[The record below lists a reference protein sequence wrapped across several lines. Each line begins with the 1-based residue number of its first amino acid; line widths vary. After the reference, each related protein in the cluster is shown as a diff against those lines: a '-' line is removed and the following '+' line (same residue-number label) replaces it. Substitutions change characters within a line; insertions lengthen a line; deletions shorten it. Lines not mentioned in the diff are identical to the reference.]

1 MNRFIILMTTL
12 TTLTTL
18 LSQNLTAAKPKSP
31 MHVTGKPAESVASV
45 AAVNLPDPSL
55 AVKPQVFTFPNG
67 LTLIVEENHGAPVAS
82 VQAWCNTGSIHE
94 GKLLGAG
101 LSHIL
106 EHMLFK
112 GTASRAPGVIA
123 SQVQDQG
130 GYINAYTS
138 YDRTVYWID
147 VPAKGAS
154 KAVDILADVMM
165 NATLPKDEYDRE
177 QEVIRREFAMGYD
190 NPDRTASLLLFRTAY
205 HRSPFKEPVIGH
217 LDIYNKLT
225 REDVLE
231 YYKSRYVPNNLCFV
245 VVGDV
250 NAKEIRDQ
258 LATYFEKYPRVA
270 LEPLSIADEPP
281 QLGKQEG
288 RDTFPTDLSRMNIAW
303 RAPGATSPDAPAVEV
318 LSAVLASGTS
328 SILNTEIREKK
339 GLVHQIGGGLYTL
352 TPQEGL
358 VYIGA
363 VADPSKREAAE
374 KEIVAQ
380 VDKVAR
386 DGISDSDLAKAKK
399 GILAEHYHGLTT
411 MRGRASDYGNG
422 WLMTGN
428 AEFGK
433 RYLESIEKVTAADV
447 RRVAALYL
455 RPEGLTITSLDP
467 VNDSKAKGKVKGND
481 DDDKMVTHSDITRNE
496 LPNGLSVLVHE
507 DSRLPLVSIVAAFRG
522 GILAETEEKN
532 GLSQLAASSIVKG
545 TKTRTAQQIADT
557 LEHVGGSIAAG
568 AGNNSFSVS
577 VDVMKEDF
585 TLGMQI
591 LADVVANATFPDSEV
606 AREKSSQLAA
616 IKAEDDQITTTARN
630 ILKPLLYG
638 THPYALR
645 GNGTP
650 ESVQKLSPSDL
661 KEYRDRLV
669 VGRNGVLSIFGAVKP
684 GEALALAQKDFGS
697 LPTGEKALVNPPAAK
712 PLAAS
717 VEKSAERQK
726 QQSVIMKGYLGTTV
740 DGADRPALEL
750 IEEASSD
757 LGSRFFVRIRE
768 KLGLAYFVG
777 ASNSTGLAPGAFV
790 FYLGTDP
797 KKVDLAKH
805 EFNDEIAKLAT
816 DGLSQEEL
824 DRAKAKLLGAE
835 AIRNQSNAALGA
847 LCATNELM
855 GLGFDYDKKHSEAIK
870 KVTLEDIRQVAQ
882 KYFRDGKS
890 VEVVVGPSPAKS
902 AALLHDPSKTP

>member
-1 MNRFIILMTTL
+1 MNRFLILMTTL
-12 TTLTTL
+12 TTLM
-18 LSQNLTAAKPKSP
+18 SQNLTAAKPKSGAHDTAKSAMP
-31 MHVTGKPAESVASV
+31 SPSVAPD
-45 AAVNLPDPSL
+45 AKLDPSL
-55 AVKPQVFTFPNG
+55 AVKPQVFTFSNG

-112 GTASRAPGVIA
+112 GTTSRAPGVIA

-154 KAVDILADVMM
+154 KAIDILADAMM
-165 NATLPKDEYDRE
+165 NATLPKEEYDRE

-225 REDVLE
+225 REDVLD
-231 YYKSRYVPNNLCFV
+231 YYKRRYVPNNICFV
-245 VVGDV
+245 IVGDV

-258 LATYFEKYPRVA
+258 LATFFEKYPRVA
-270 LEPLSIADEPP
+270 LEPVSVAEEPP

-328 SILNTEIREKK
+328 SILNTELREKR

-363 VADPSKREAAE
+363 VADPDKRDAAE
-374 KEIVAQ
+374 KEILAQ

-386 DGISDSDLAKAKK
+386 DGVSDAELAKAKK
-399 GILAEHYHGLTT
+399 GLLADHYHGLTT

-455 RPEGLTITSLDP
+455 KPEGLTITSLDP
-467 VNDSKAKGKVKGND
+467 ANESKGNAD
-481 DDDKMVTHSDITRNE
+481 ASSEKKEASSDITKKE
-496 LPNGLSVLVHE
+496 LTNGLSVLVHE

-522 GILAETEEKN
+522 GLLAETPGKN
-532 GLSQLAASSIVKG
+532 GISQLAASSIVKG
-545 TKTRTAQQIADT
+545 TKTRTAQQIAET
-557 LEHVGGSIAAG
+557 LEHVGGSINAG

-585 TLGMQI
+585 ALGMQI
-591 LADVVANATFPDSEV
+591 LSDVVANATFPDSEV
-606 AREKSSQLAA
+606 AREKDSQLAA

-638 THPYALR
+638 SHPYALR

-650 ESVQKLSPSDL
+650 DSVQKLTSADL
-661 KEYRDRLV
+661 KEYRDHLM
-669 VGRNGVLSIFGAVKP
+669 VGRNGVLSIFGAVNP
-684 GEALALAQKDFGS
+684 AEALSLAQKDFGS
-697 LPTGEKALVNPPAAK
+697 LPAGEKALVNPAAAK
-712 PLAAS
+712 PLESS
-717 VEKSAERQK
+717 VETSAERQK
-726 QQSVIMKGYLGTTV
+726 QQSVIMKGYLGTTAS
-740 DGADRPALEL
+740 GADRPALEL

-824 DRAKAKLLGAE
+824 DRAKAKILGAD

-855 GLGFDYDKKHSEAIK
+855 GLGFDYDKSHTEAIQ
-870 KVTLEDIRQVAQ
+870 KVTLDDIRRVAQ

-890 VEVVVGPSPAKS
+890 VEVVVGPPPAKS
-902 AALLHDPSKTP
+902 AAPLHDPSKAP

>member
-1 MNRFIILMTTL
+1 MNRFFILM

-18 LSQNLTAAKPKSP
+18 LSQNLTAAKPKSGS
-31 MHVTGKPAESVASV
+31 HVTGKAETVASE
-45 AAVNLPDPSL
+45 ARPDSAL

-67 LTLIVEENHGAPVAS
+67 LTLIVEENRGAPVAS

-112 GTASRAPGVIA
+112 GTSSRAPGVIA

-154 KAVDILADVMM
+154 KAVDILADAMM
-165 NATLPKDEYDRE
+165 NATLPTEEYDKE

-225 REDVLE
+225 RQDVLD
-231 YYKSRYVPNNLCFV
+231 YYKRRYVPNNLCFV

-258 LATYFEKYPRVA
+258 LATFFEKYPRVA
-270 LEPLSIADEPP
+270 LEPVSTIEEPP

-328 SILNTEIREKK
+328 SILNTEVREKK

-358 VYIGA
+358 IYIGA
-363 VADPSKREAAE
+363 VADPDKRDAAE
-374 KEIVAQ
+374 KEILTQ
-380 VDKVAR
+380 IDKVAH
-386 DGISDSDLAKAKK
+386 DGISDSELSKAKK
-399 GILAEHYHGLTT
+399 ALLADHYHGLTT

-447 RRVAALYL
+447 RRVAARYL
-455 RPEGLTITSLDP
+455 QPEGLTITSLDP
-467 VNDSKAKGKVKGND
+467 IDQGKAKEKDAGDQKVAA
-481 DDDKMVTHSDITRNE
+481 SEITRSV

-507 DSRLPLVSIVAAFRG
+507 DNRLPLVSIVAAFRG
-522 GILAETEEKN
+522 GLLAENPENN

-545 TKTRTAQQIADT
+545 TKTRTAQQIAES
-557 LEHVGGSIAAG
+557 LEHVGGSINAG

-585 TLGMQI
+585 ALGMQI
-591 LADVVANATFPDSEV
+591 LSDVVANATFPESEV
-606 AREKSSQLAA
+606 AREKGSQLAA
-616 IKAEDDQITTTARN
+616 IKAEDDQITATARN

-638 THPYALR
+638 SHPYALR
-645 GNGTP
+645 GNGSP
-650 ESVQKLSPSDL
+650 ESVQKIASADL
-661 KEYRDRLV
+661 KEYRDRLL
-669 VGRNGVLSIFGAVKP
+669 VGRNGVLSIFGAVKS
-684 GEALALAQKDFGS
+684 GEAMVLAQKDFGS
-697 LPTGEKALVNPPAAK
+697 LPAGEKALTNPPAA
-712 PLAAS
+712 LQLTAS

-740 DGADRPALEL
+740 DGSDRPALEL

-847 LCATNELM
+847 LCATNELL
-855 GLGFDYDKKHSEAIK
+855 GLGFDYDQKHTEAIQ
-870 KVTLEDIRQVAQ
+870 KVTLEDIRRIAQ

-890 VEVVVGPSPAKS
+890 VEVVVGPPSAKS
-902 AALLHDPSKTP
+902 DAPLHDPSKTL

>member
-12 TTLTTL
+12 TTLLT
-18 LSQNLTAAKPKSP
+18 QNLTAAKPKPGAHDAAKSVLPSP
-31 MHVTGKPAESVASV
+31 SATPDAQ
-45 AAVNLPDPSL
+45 PDPSL

-67 LTLIVEENHGAPVAS
+67 LTLIVEENRGAPVAS

-112 GTASRAPGVIA
+112 GTTSRAPGVIA

-154 KAVDILADVMM
+154 KAVDILADAMM
-165 NATLPKDEYDRE
+165 NATLPKEEYDRE

-225 REDVLE
+225 REDVLD

-258 LATYFEKYPRVA
+258 LATFFEKYPRVA
-270 LEPLSIADEPP
+270 LEPVSVADEPP

-288 RDTFPTDLSRMNIAW
+288 RDTFPTDLSRMNLAW

-328 SILNTEIREKK
+328 SILNTEIREKR

-363 VADPSKREAAE
+363 VADPEKRDAAE
-374 KEIVAQ
+374 KEILAQ

-386 DGISDSDLAKAKK
+386 DGISDAELAKAKK
-399 GILAEHYHGLTT
+399 GLLADHYHGLTT

-447 RRVAALYL
+447 RRVAGLYL
-455 RPEGLTITSLDP
+455 KPEGLTITSLDP
-467 VNDSKAKGKVKGND
+467 ANESKGNAEASGE
-481 DDDKMVTHSDITRNE
+481 KKVPVADITKSE

-522 GILAETEEKN
+522 GLLAESPEKN

-545 TKTRTAQQIADT
+545 TKSRSAQQIAET
-557 LEHVGGSIAAG
+557 LEHVGGSINAG

-585 TLGMQI
+585 ALGMQI
-591 LADVVANATFPDSEV
+591 LSDVVANATFPDSEV
-606 AREKSSQLAA
+606 AREKDSQLAA

-638 THPYALR
+638 SHPYALR

-650 ESVQKLSPSDL
+650 ESVQKLTSSDL
-661 KEYRDRLV
+661 KEYRDRLL

-684 GEALALAQKDFGS
+684 SEALALAQKDFGS
-697 LPTGEKALVNPPAAK
+697 LPAGEKALVNPPAAM

-740 DGADRPALEL
+740 SGADRPALEL

-824 DRAKAKLLGAE
+824 DRAKAKILGAD

-847 LCATNELM
+847 LCATNELI
-855 GLGFDYDKKHSEAIK
+855 GLGFDYDKKHTEAIQ
-870 KVTLEDIRQVAQ
+870 KVTLEDIRHVAQ

-890 VEVVVGPSPAKS
+890 VEVVVGPPPAKT
-902 AALLHDPSKTP
+902 AEPLHQP